1 VLFFSSFLF
10 QTLYFLSP
18 SLYLEKK
25 VRGYRHG
32 VSGLDSQAQLKQRFL
47 KATYTFA
54 GETQMIISDL
64 NYLENTSEEILG
76 GRGTNIDN
84 FFRTNKIVNANVN
97 ETFNKTINTNLNG
110 IQGNVAE
117 LVVSADATGNRT
129 FTSVIGGV
137 QTEDNRSETFVNAIS
152 ATVRTPGT

>member
-1 VLFFSSFLF
+1 
-10 QTLYFLSP
+10 
-18 SLYLEKK
+18 
-25 VRGYRHG
+25 
-32 VSGLDSQAQLKQRFL
+32 
-47 KATYTFA
+47 
-54 GETQMIISDL
+54 MIISDL

-110 IQGNVAE
+110 IQGNTAE
-117 LVVSADATGNRT
+117 LVVSADADGNRT

-137 QTEDNRSETFVNAIS
+137 QVEDNRSETFVNAIA
-152 ATVRTPGT
+152 ATVR

>member
-1 VLFFSSFLF
+1 
-10 QTLYFLSP
+10 
-18 SLYLEKK
+18 
-25 VRGYRHG
+25 
-32 VSGLDSQAQLKQRFL
+32 
-47 KATYTFA
+47 
-54 GETQMIISDL
+54 MIISDL